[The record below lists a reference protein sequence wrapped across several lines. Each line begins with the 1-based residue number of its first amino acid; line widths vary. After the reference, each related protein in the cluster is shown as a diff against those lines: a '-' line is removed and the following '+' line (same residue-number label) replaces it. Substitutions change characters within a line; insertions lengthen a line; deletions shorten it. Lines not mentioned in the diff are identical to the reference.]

1 MSPCPRV
8 FIRRTDRNNCQKEQH
23 TRVVVIY
30 ICLLPSFLV
39 LTDCARVREK
49 GENFVVTTDFT
60 DHTEL
65 VASIIDD
72 GETRN
77 FIVI

>member
-1 MSPCPRV
+1 MP
-8 FIRRTDRNNCQKEQH
+8 
-23 TRVVVIY
+23 
-30 ICLLPSFLV
+30 PSFLV

-65 VASIIDD
+65 VASIID

-77 FIVI
+77 FIVIWEGGSGVSQDKNFQHRRMNNSL